1 MDEYQLLEKFK
12 ARMSKIINAQL
23 DEIVPEEKELYIL
36 DGLTDEQLLQVH
48 AFINSFTVD
57 D

>member
-12 ARMSKIINAQL
+12 ARMSKIINEQL
-23 DEIVPEEKELYIL
+23 DETDPKENELYIL
-36 DGLTDEQLLQVH
+36 EGLTDEQLLQVH